1 MSQKALRRRLFLGAL
16 GASLVGLGER
26 RAVAQGG
33 KVGGDA
39 VQGDGVQG
47 DAVRGD
53 ATRATPAKSNAIE
66 PLRFVG
72 VYTPHGCAYE
82 LYKPRPGFDIAY
94 EGCALAPFDD
104 PGSYGKSYKDRLLV
118 LDHVD
123 LSAGMEVGTVGH
135 DAPRVILTGSGAHGK
150 NASIDQYLAVEQ
162 RLGQSTPL
170 SSLVLGIGD
179 PRSDIGSNISYAA
192 GGTPVPKLI
201 DPSEVFD
208 ELFGK
213 PLTGKARAEL
223 AHERE
228 QQKSVLDF
236 LQADLEQLRRQSPAS
251 ERTKLEQHETA
262 LREIEK
268 RLSGIRPACDPPF
281 ERAQASFARFK
292 AHAGGEQ
299 HFDQLTDVMVD
310 MLARALACDLTRF
323 ATLFLADLSRSKLY
337 PELPDDIHG
346 GVAHRYHARSE
357 NSPGNPETWTRL
369 ALQNRYSYSK
379 LARLM
384 QRLDEAG
391 IVDHTLVYASSDMGD
406 PARHSS
412 RHVPTLLLGGA
423 GGQFRMGRYLELEP
437 TKGTP
442 NNRVLVSIC
451 QAFGVNTSRFGTGS
465 SAVVRGRLEQLF
477 A

>member
-1 MSQKALRRRLFLGAL
+1 MSQKALGRRLFLSAL
-16 GASLVGLGER
+16 GASLVGMSQSRAGATEEHPTGEH
-26 RAVAQGG
+26 
-33 KVGGDA
+33 
-39 VQGDGVQG
+39 
-47 DAVRGD
+47 
-53 ATRATPAKSNAIE
+53 

-72 VYTPHGCAYE
+72 VYTPHGAAYE
-82 LYKPRPGFDIAY
+82 LYKPREGFDIAF
-94 EGCALAPFDD
+94 ENSTLAPFDD
-104 PGSYGKSYKDRLLV
+104 PTGFGKSYKDRLLV

-162 RLGQSTPL
+162 GLGQSTPL
-170 SSLVLGIGD
+170 TSLVLGIGD
-179 PRSDIGSNISYAA
+179 PRSDIGSNISYGA

-223 AHERE
+223 EHDRK
-228 QQKSVLDF
+228 QQRSVLDF
-236 LQADLEQLRRQSPAS
+236 LQTDLEQLERESPAA
-251 ERTKLEQHETA
+251 ERTKLDQHASA

-268 RLSGIRPACDPPF
+268 RLSGLRPACDAPLP
-281 ERAQASFARFK
+281 RSSASFARFK
-292 AHAGGEQ
+292 AHAGGEAN
-299 HFDQLTDVMVD
+299 FDRLTDVMVD
-310 MLARALACDLTRF
+310 LLARALACDLTRF
-323 ATLFLADLSRSKLY
+323 STLFLADLSRSKLY

-346 GVAHRYHARSE
+346 SVAHRYHAKSD
-357 NSPGNPETWTRL
+357 NSPGNPETWLRL
-369 ALQNRYSYSK
+369 GLQNRYSYSK

-391 IVDHTLVYASSDMGD
+391 VLDHTLIYASSDMGD

-412 RHVPTLLLGGA
+412 RHVPTLLLGGS
-423 GGQFRMGRYLELEP
+423 GGHFKMGRYLELDSAR
-437 TKGTP
+437 GTP

-451 QAFGVNTSRFGTGS
+451 QAFGVNTARFGTGS
-465 SAVVRGRLEQLF
+465 SAVVNGRLEQLH

>member
-1 MSQKALRRRLFLGAL
+1 MSQKALRRRLFLSAL
-16 GASLVGLGER
+16 GAALVGVGQR
-26 RAVAQGG
+26 PAAAQSGAAG
-33 KVGGDA
+33 
-39 VQGDGVQG
+39 
-47 DAVRGD
+47 
-53 ATRATPAKSNAIE
+53 ATRAPANTAD

-82 LYKPRPGFDIAY
+82 LYKPREGFDIAF
-94 EGCALAPFDD
+94 ENCTLAPFDD
-104 PGSYGKSYKDRLLV
+104 PAAFGKSFKDRLLV

-123 LSAGMEVGTVGH
+123 LSAGMEAGTVGH

-150 NASIDQYLAVEQ
+150 NASIDQYLAAEQ
-162 RLGQSTPL
+162 GLGRNTPVT
-170 SSLVLGIGD
+170 SLVLGIGD

-213 PLTGKARAEL
+213 PLTGKARAAL
-223 AHERE
+223 AEERR
-228 QQKSVLDF
+228 QGRSVLDF
-236 LQADLEQLRRQSPAS
+236 LQGDLAQLRKQSPAS
-251 ERTKLEQHETA
+251 ERTKLEQHASA

-268 RLSGIRPACDPPF
+268 RLSGVRPACEPPF
-281 ERAQASFARFK
+281 PRSSTSFARFK
-292 AHAGGEQ
+292 AHAGGEVN
-299 HFDQLTDVMVD
+299 FDQVTNVMVD
-310 MLARALACDLTRF
+310 LLARALACDLTRF
-323 ATLFLADLSRSKLY
+323 STLFLADLSRSKLY

-346 GVAHRYHARSE
+346 GVAHRYHAKDGK
-357 NSPGNPETWTRL
+357 SPGNPETWQRL

-391 IVDHTLVYASSDMGD
+391 VLDHTLIYASSDMGD

-423 GGQFRMGRYLELEP
+423 GGQFQMGRYLELDP
-437 TKGTP
+437 ARGTP

-451 QAFGVNTSRFGTGS
+451 QAFGVNAPRFGTGS
-465 SAVVRGRLEQLF
+465 SAVVSGRLEQLH